1 MPSNTNKHI
10 AVLSF
15 PFASHPKNLLHLML
29 KMSNASPHIL
39 FSFFNTK
46 HCNDSLLSG
55 LQLPSNI
62 KVYNVED
69 DRFTG
74 NSIKQIDLFLDAAPE
89 ILTRMIKTVVEE
101 TGMKISCIISAAF
114 TTFAGDIAEKFNAS
128 WIALMTSSPMSLSAH
143 LYTPIIR
150 EKYFAETMEK
160 DQELNFVPGL
170 SMLRVR
176 DLPGEVLRMVGP
188 GESTFSK
195 QLSKIGEALP
205 KATAVAV
212 ICYEDM
218 IPETLNN
225 DLKSKFKNYLNLGF
239 LSMSLPPEPQNSD
252 SDATGCLS
260 WLDKQPSKS
269 VAYIGFG
276 TVAAL
281 PEQEMKDL
289 AEALESSK
297 IPFLWA
303 LNDNLKEK
311 LPNGFVERTSKQ
323 GKIVPWTPQTLVLA
337 HDSVAVHISHGG
349 YNSVCESI
357 VYGVPMI
364 CRPIFADQMTIA
376 RMAEVGWGISVNV
389 EDGIITKNGLL
400 KDLEMFYPVANEK
413 GKKMRENVEKLKDVV
428 LKAALPGG
436 SAARDFTKL
445 MGLIS
450 MV

>member
-1 MPSNTNKHI
+1 
-10 AVLSF
+10 
-15 PFASHPKNLLHLML
+15 
-29 KMSNASPHIL
+29 MSTATPQIL

-46 HCNDSLLSG
+46 YSNDSLLSD
-55 LQLPSNI
+55 LHVPSNI
-62 KVYNVED
+62 KIYNVQD
-69 DRFTG
+69 DYFNG
-74 NSIKQIDLFLDAAPE
+74 NPPEKSIGLFLNGAPE
-89 ILTRMIKTVVEE
+89 ILTKRIEMLVEE
-101 TGMKISCIISAAF
+101 TGSKITCIISDAF
-114 TTFAGDIAEKFNAS
+114 LMFSGEIADKFDAS
-128 WIALMTSSPMSLSAH
+128 WIALMTSSPLSLSAH

-150 EKYFAETMEK
+150 EKYAAEKIGK
-160 DQELNFVPGL
+160 DQELDFVPGF
-170 SMLRVR
+170 SMFRVK
-176 DLPGEVLRMVGP
+176 DLPREVLRTVGP

-195 QLSKIGEALP
+195 KLSELGEALP

-212 ICYEDM
+212 ICYEEL

-239 LSMSLPPEPQNSD
+239 LSMSLPPEPQDSDSD

-260 WLDKQPSKS
+260 WLDMQPSKS

-276 TVAAL
+276 TVSAL
-281 PEQEMKDL
+281 PEKEMIAL
-289 AEALESSK
+289 AEAIEYSK
-297 IPFLWA
+297 MPFLWA
-303 LNDNLKEK
+303 LNDNFKEN

-337 HDSVAVHISHGG
+337 HDSVVVHISHGG

-376 RMAEVGWGISVNV
+376 RMAEVGWGIGVNV
-389 EDGIITKNGLL
+389 EDGVITKNGLL
-400 KDLEMFYPVANEK
+400 KDLEMFFPKDNEK
-413 GKKMRENVEKLKDVV
+413 GKKMRQNLQNLKEVV
-428 LKAALPGG
+428 SMASLPSG

-445 MGLIS
+445 MELIS